1 MKTKMKTKIMLTK
14 MKTNLERLQMIM
26 LDRGQIDVDA
36 LVPEAN
42 LTTDM
47 DLDSLD
53 IVELTLD
60 VEKEFDIRIS
70 DKEMEEWVTIQDVLN
85 SINNQ
90 KI

>member
-1 MKTKMKTKIMLTK
+1 
-14 MKTNLERLQMIM
+14 M
-26 LDRGQIDVDA
+26 LDRGQIEVDS

-42 LTTDM
+42 LTIDM

-70 DKEMEEWVTIQDVLN
+70 DREMEEWVTIQDVLN

>member
-1 MKTKMKTKIMLTK
+1 

-26 LDRGQIDVDA
+26 LDRGQIEVDS

-42 LTTDM
+42 LTIDM

-70 DKEMEEWVTIQDVLN
+70 DREMEEWVTIQDVLN